1 MKYLIEPTKKLGWV
15 SAENCANESELV
27 KKILSAD
34 TILSDLD
41 GTDTSAAKQVF
52 FDFLKEPKYFLN
64 PAFLA
69 WLACAG
75 GNYVVNVL
83 HGQNAESQI
92 AREFICK
99 FLRQEK
105 DLSRITSKYDEEFAR
120 STLFSG
126 IKEFYGLLPNN
137 SLKIYV
143 SRNIKDVLQA
153 YMQATKSNEALS
165 EQFDKKKS
173 VEKIIK
179 KYPNQ
184 KKFVVRGDTVEDEEM
199 ADYLKYLKLKET
211 IDDVIFIHVAKNS
224 RHYNPRADLNTSRN
238 HGALNYW
245 LKNTP
250 VL

>member
-1 MKYLIEPTKKLGWV
+1 MKYIIEPTKELGWV
-15 SAENCANESELV
+15 GVDDSANQSGLV
-27 KKILSAD
+27 KRILTAD

-52 FDFLKEPKYFLN
+52 FDFIKDPKYFLN
-64 PAFLA
+64 PKFLA

-75 GNYVVNVL
+75 CNYLIYN
-83 HGQNAESQI
+83 QSAESKI
-92 AREFICK
+92 ASEFISK
-99 FLRQEK
+99 FLRHDQN
-105 DLSRITSKYDEEFAR
+105 LSRITAKYNQEFAK
-120 STLFSG
+120 STLYCG
-126 IKEFYGLLPNN
+126 IEEFYGLLFKD

-143 SRNIKDVLQA
+143 SRNIKDVLHA
-153 YMQATKSNEALS
+153 YLLATKSNDAMA

-184 KKFVVRGDTVEDEEM
+184 KKFVVRGDTAEDQEM

-211 IDDVIFIHVAKNS
+211 IDDVVFINIAKNP
-224 RHYNPRADLNTSRN
+224 RHYNSCADVNTSRN
-238 HGALNYW
+238 HKALNYW
-245 LKNTP
+245 LKKTP